1 MKSTIRAAV
10 LCWVVCSG
18 ANLWAQEKPKTEE
31 KTESRRDV
39 TPIRVQ
45 VILAEYDGEKKIS
58 SLPYTLLL
66 NAERPRGGKAS
77 IRMGLRVPVVVSGAE
92 NGPKQFQ
99 YQDLGTN
106 LDGWAGKTDD
116 GGFDL
121 HLAVERSLVYSPTL
135 QKSMGVDGTAIL
147 STQPVIQQFKTEFD
161 APMRDGQT
169 LQSTLATDPVSGRV
183 TKVEV
188 TVNKVK

>member
-1 MKSTIRAAV
+1 MRSTIRVAIF
-10 LCWVVCSG
+10 CWAVCSSAG
-18 ANLWAQEKPKTEE
+18 LWAQEKPRTEE
-31 KTESRRDV
+31 KTETRKDI

-45 VILAEYDGEKKIS
+45 VVLAEYDGEKKIS
-58 SLPYTLLL
+58 SLPYSLLV
-66 NAERPRGGKAS
+66 NAESPRGGKAS
-77 IRMGLRVPVVVSGAE
+77 IRMGLRVPIVISGNETA
-92 NGPKQFQ
+92 KQFQ

-106 LDGWAGKTDD
+106 LDGWAGKTND

-121 HLAVERSLVYSPTL
+121 HLAVERSSAYSSAG
-135 QKSMGVDGTAIL
+135 QKSAGVGGTEL
-147 STQPVIQQFKTEFD
+147 GTQPVIQQFKTEFD
-161 APMRDGQT
+161 VLIHDGQT

>member
-1 MKSTIRAAV
+1 MRSTIRAAV

-31 KTESRRDV
+31 KTESRRDI

-121 HLAVERSLVYSPTL
+121 HLAVERSATYASAG
-135 QKSMGVDGTAIL
+135 QKSAGVGGAEL
-147 STQPVIQQFKTEFD
+147 GTQPVIQQFKTEFD
-161 APMRDGQT
+161 VLMHDGQT

>member
-1 MKSTIRAAV
+1 MRSVLRAVV
-10 LCWVVCSG
+10 LGWIAYSG
-18 ANLWAQEKPKTEE
+18 AGLWAQEKPKAEE
-31 KTESRRDV
+31 KTETRKEI

-45 VILAEYDGEKKIS
+45 IILAEYEGEKKIS

-66 NAERPRGGKAS
+66 NADTPRGGKAS
-77 IRMGLRVPVVVSGAE
+77 IRMGLRVPIAVSGSE
-92 NGPKQFQ
+92 NAKQFQ

-106 LDGWAGKTDD
+106 LDGWAGKMED
-116 GGFDL
+116 GGFNL
-121 HLAVERSLVYSPTL
+121 HLAVERSSAYSSAGARPAGA
-135 QKSMGVDGTAIL
+135 GVTELAA
-147 STQPVIQQFKTEFD
+147 QPVIQQFRTEFD
-161 APMRDGQT
+161 VLLHDGQT